1 MSVERVLDNNI
12 LLQLRESNVISTQ
25 EVAIQVGDLYFAKD
39 VLTNEKRMISL
50 SGINTQSINETTTKQ
65 QLLKG

>member
-1 MSVERVLDNNI
+1 MSVEKVLDNNI

-50 SGINTQSINETTTKQ
+50 SGVNTQSINETTTKQ

>member
-50 SGINTQSINETTTKQ
+50 SGVNTQSINETTTKQ

>member
-1 MSVERVLDNNI
+1 MSFERVLDNNI

-50 SGINTQSINETTTKQ
+50 SGVNTQSINETTTKQ

>member
-39 VLTNEKRMISL
+39 VLTNEKRMITL

>member
-1 MSVERVLDNNI
+1 MSIERVLDNNV
-12 LLQLRESNVISTQ
+12 LVQLRENNVISAQ

-50 SGINTQSINETTTKQ
+50 SSVNSQSINETTTKQ